1 MYGKR
6 HSGTLFAN
14 CPQNFLR
21 YVFIGTRKTLL
32 TLQAASDTK
41 RQRVTTESHR
51 EVLTCSME
59 VMVSPLFQSVGAIV
73 VVLGL
78 NPTEDVARERVDLM
92 EVNHFYDEQGRL
104 VFDQVIFYD
113 WSPEHSRY
121 MVRAWRLV
129 KNPTQL
135 PERDW
140 REGGYLAVW
149 QDGEVVRRV
158 QAPSMRE
165 SWTQYDP
172 ELAEREYLPKERR
185 KELRKELRGAK
196 GESVAVRQ

>member
-1 MYGKR
+1 
-6 HSGTLFAN
+6 
-14 CPQNFLR
+14 
-21 YVFIGTRKTLL
+21 
-32 TLQAASDTK
+32 
-41 RQRVTTESHR
+41 
-51 EVLTCSME
+51 
-59 VMVSPLFQSVGAIV
+59 
-73 VVLGL
+73 
-78 NPTEDVARERVDLM
+78 M

-113 WSPEHSRY
+113 WSPEHSRH

-140 REGGYLAVW
+140 RDGGYLGGLA
-149 QDGEVVRRV
+149 GRRNRS
-158 QAPSMRE
+158 AAFRRASMRE

-172 ELAEREYLPKERR
+172 ELVEREFLPKERR

-196 GESVAVRQ
+196 VESVAKAGP

>member
-1 MYGKR
+1 
-6 HSGTLFAN
+6 
-14 CPQNFLR
+14 
-21 YVFIGTRKTLL
+21 
-32 TLQAASDTK
+32 
-41 RQRVTTESHR
+41 
-51 EVLTCSME
+51 
-59 VMVSPLFQSVGAIV
+59 MVSPLTQTVGAL
-73 VVLGL
+73 VVLLGI
-78 NPTEDVARERVDLM
+78 NPTEDVSRERVDLM

-140 REGGYLAVW
+140 RDGGYLAVW
-149 QDGEVVRRV
+149 QDGEIVRRV
-158 QAPSMRE
+158 QASSMRE
-165 SWTQYDP
+165 TWTQYDP
-172 ELAEREYLPKERR
+172 ELVEREYLPKERR

-196 GESVAVRQ
+196 IENVASR